1 MRVGHLLTIGFAITG
16 KALAVLA
23 QAAEPPEKPFTLT
36 ATAELVLLD
45 VSVKDRAGGQ
55 VSGLAKSD
63 FKVYEDGKLQ
73 RITQF
78 ASDDVPV
85 TVGLVIDTSAS
96 MSVKHHE
103 VVTAALVFI
112 QSSNPDDEVFVVNF
126 GDRVSC
132 GLRENTPFT
141 DDINQLRAALST
153 SAPEGRTALYDAV
166 LFSLNHLAKG
176 TRGKKALVLVSDGG
190 DNNSIHG
197 SQDAMRMV
205 REARATIYTIGIF
218 DDSDSDRNPALL
230 RRIARVS
237 GGEAFLPAQLS
248 EVVGICRRIANEIR
262 SRYTIGYVPV
272 RSGDKGSLRKIKVV
286 ASHSSGQRMIVHTRE
301 SYVLPNERPAVDQ
314 YGAPHQK
321 PGL

>member
-1 MRVGHLLTIGFAITG
+1 MT
-16 KALAVLA
+16 
-23 QAAEPPEKPFTLT
+23 
-36 ATAELVLLD
+36 
-45 VSVKDRAGGQ
+45 
-55 VSGLAKSD
+55 
-63 FKVYEDGKLQ
+63 
-73 RITQF
+73 
-78 ASDDVPV
+78 
-85 TVGLVIDTSAS
+85 
-96 MSVKHHE
+96 VKHHE

-112 QSSNPDDEVFVVNF
+112 HASNRNDEVFVVNF
-126 GDRVSC
+126 GDFASC
-132 GLRENTPFT
+132 GLPENIPFT

-176 TRGKKALVLVSDGG
+176 TRGKNALVLVSDGG

-197 SQDAMRMV
+197 SQDAMRIV

-218 DDSDSDRNPALL
+218 DDSDRDRNPALL

-237 GGEAFLPAQLS
+237 GGEAFLPVQLS
-248 EVVGICRRIANEIR
+248 AVVGICRHIASEIR

-301 SYVLPNERPAVDQ
+301 SYVLPDERPAVDQ
-314 YGAPHQK
+314 DGEPNRK